1 MAIEYASLNSLKRL
15 VGNISDIYQKKAD
28 VLAYSIVKSETAEEG
43 FAASYKLMAGEAQ
56 HGATINIPKDYL
68 VKSADILECE
78 TADQPVAG
86 LKVGDKYIDFVVNTT
101 EGSGNESHI
110 YLPVQELVD
119 AYKGD
124 GKGIVLGADNTFSLN
139 IDATNANGLEVGDA
153 GLKLNLATET
163 SAGAMSAADK
173 VKVNAALTADDFTEI
188 SDAQIDALFTDA
200 E

>member
-15 VGNISDIYQKKAD
+15 VANVADIYQKKTD
-28 VLAYSIVKSETAEEG
+28 VLEYSIVKSETAEDG
-43 FAASYKLMAGEAQ
+43 YAASYKLMAGDAQ
-56 HGATINIPKDYL
+56 KGVAINIPKDYL

-86 LKVGDKYIDFVVNTT
+86 LAVGDKYIDFVVNST

-124 GKGIVLGADNTFSLN
+124 DKGIVLGAGNVFSLK
-139 IDATNANGLEVGDA
+139 IDATNANGIEVGDA

-188 SDAQIDALFTDA
+188 TNEQIDALFTTT